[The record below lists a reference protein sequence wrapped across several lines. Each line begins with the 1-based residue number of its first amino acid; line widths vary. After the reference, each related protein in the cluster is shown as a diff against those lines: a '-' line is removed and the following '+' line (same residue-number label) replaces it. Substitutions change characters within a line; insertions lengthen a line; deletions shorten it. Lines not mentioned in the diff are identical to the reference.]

1 MIDFGE
7 TYSSPNYQ
15 VKDVAGV
22 LTNAGT
28 VTATITLPG
37 QTTVSPTVNNTSAG
51 IYSFDYLTTVAG
63 RHDVVVSATGGILGT
78 LVRRWTDSFTVA
90 AAGAGFVLSMAEARA
105 HLNLTDTND
114 DEELRSW
121 LETVTRVVESQV
133 GDVVVK
139 TVGPERQS
147 GGRSLWLRRRPV
159 LSVTSIGPWLTS
171 GSTYTPADVR
181 ATESGRVELL
191 SGGCFTGGP
200 FAVLYQVGRTTLT
213 ANIRDGSKIILKHCW
228 ETQRGASALPMQ
240 AADDTGFIPGFAFAV
255 PNRAIEL
262 LAPDLLPQNL
272 A

>member
-1 MIDFGE
+1 VIDFGE
-7 TYSSPNYQ
+7 TYSSPNYL

-37 QTTVSPTVNNTSAG
+37 QTTTSPTVNNTSAG
-51 IYSFDYLTTVAG
+51 TYSFDYLTTVAG
-63 RHDVVVSATGGILGT
+63 RHDIVVSATGGILGS

-90 AAGAGFVLSMAEARA
+90 AAGAGFVMSMAEARA
-105 HLNLTDTND
+105 HLNLTDTTD

-133 GDVVVK
+133 GEVVAK
-139 TVGPERQS
+139 SFTERHRA
-147 GGRSLWLRRRPV
+147 GRSLWLRHRPV
-159 LSVTSIGPWLTS
+159 ISITSIGPWLTS
-171 GSTYTPADVR
+171 GTTYAPTDVR

-200 FAVLYQVGRTTLT
+200 FAVTYLAGRTALP
-213 ANIRDGSKIILKHCW
+213 ANIRDAAKIIVKHLW
-228 ETQRGASALPMQ
+228 ETQRGASALPLQ

-262 LAPDLLPQNL
+262 LAPDLLSQNL

>member
-15 VKDVAGV
+15 VKGPDGV

-37 QTTVSPTVNNTSAG
+37 QTTVTPTMNNTGAG
-51 IYSFDYLTTVAG
+51 IYSFDYLTTLAG
-63 RHDVVVSATGGILGT
+63 RHDIMVSATGGILGT

-90 AAGAGFVLSMAEARA
+90 PAAAGFVLSMAEARA
-105 HLNLTDTND
+105 HLNLTDTAD

-133 GDVVVK
+133 GEVVPK
-139 TVGPERQS
+139 TYVERHR
-147 GGRSLWLRRRPV
+147 GGTCSLWLRHRPV
-159 LSVTSIGPWLTS
+159 ISITSIAPWLTS
-171 GSTYTPADVR
+171 GTSYAAADVR

-191 SGGCFTGGP
+191 TGGRFTGGP
-200 FAVLYQVGRTTLT
+200 FGVTLLAGRTVVQ
-213 ANIRDGSKIILKHCW
+213 ANIRDAGKIILKHLW
-228 ETQRGASALPMQ
+228 ETQRGASALPLQ
-240 AADDTGFIPGFAFAV
+240 AADDTGPIPGFAFAV

-262 LAPDLLPQNL
+262 LAPDLLPMNL